1 MAVAA
6 PLPRRSPHAPARV
19 TAAQEAPV
27 KPPPFRYS
35 SPTTV
40 ADAVALLVEHAD
52 DDPRVLAGGQSLV
65 PLLNFRIAAPE
76 CLVDI
81 NGLAELSF
89 IDDRDG
95 VLRVGAMTRQSDFER
110 SELVSGGWP
119 LLLEAA
125 RHIAHRQIRN
135 RGTVGGSVAH
145 ADPAAE
151 LPAVFTALDARYRA
165 RSARGERV
173 IESADMYLGPLMTA
187 LEPDELL
194 TEIELMPLPARSG
207 SAFDEF
213 AMRHGDFALA
223 GAAAVVTL
231 DPEGACSA
239 AALVL
244 LGAASAPYRSAD
256 AEAVL
261 VGRRVDAEAI
271 AEAAELATRDID
283 PLGDI
288 HGSSQYRRRIMRTIA
303 GRVIETAARRAEE
316 AR

>member
-1 MAVAA
+1 MLAERGEDCK
-6 PLPRRSPHAPARV
+6 L
-19 TAAQEAPV
+19 
-27 KPPPFRYS
+27 
-35 SPTTV
+35 
-40 ADAVALLVEHAD
+40 
-52 DDPRVLAGGQSLV
+52 LAGGQSLV
-65 PLLNFRIAAPE
+65 PLLNFRIAAPG

-81 NGLAELSF
+81 NGLSELSF
-89 IDDRDG
+89 VERGDG

-110 SELVSGGWP
+110 SELVAGGWP
-119 LLLEAA
+119 LLVEAT

-165 RSARGERV
+165 RSARAERV
-173 IESADMYLGPLMTA
+173 IESPDMYLGPLMTT

-194 TEIELMPLPARSG
+194 TEVELARLPALTG

-231 DPEGACSA
+231 DPEGVCSA

-244 LGAASAPYRSAD
+244 LGAASAPYRSTD

-271 AEAAELATRDID
+271 VEAADLATRGIE

-288 HGSSQYRRRIMRTIA
+288 HGSRQYRSRIMRTFA
-303 GRVIETAARRAEE
+303 ERVIETAAGRAAE